1 MEILCTCQRRA
12 DTRRMAEVDAALV
25 LRVLDGDRSAF
36 ETLLS
41 MHAIR
46 ARAVARSVLGD
57 DPAVDDALQEAFV
70 RAYDHLGQ
78 LGEPST
84 FPAWLSTIV
93 RNEAVTWLRRN
104 ARVRNVGIE
113 MASEAP
119 HAETSSENPHLE
131 TLRAALLKLSIQY
144 REILALKYE
153 ANLNYDQIAET
164 LGLSQANVEKRLY
177 RARQALLS
185 LMPET
190 GASPPGDEA

>member
-1 MEILCTCQRRA
+1 MENPSASARQ
-12 DTRRMAEVDAALV
+12 DETRRMAEVDAALV
-25 LRVLDGDRSAF
+25 QRVLEGDRSAF
-36 ETLLS
+36 ATLLS
-41 MHAIR
+41 MHVIR

-113 MASEAP
+113 MASEQP
-119 HAETSSENPHLE
+119 HHEGTSENPHLE
-131 TLRAALLKLSIQY
+131 SLRTALVKLSPQY

-153 ANLNYDQIAET
+153 ANLNYEQIAET

-185 LMPET
+185 LMPEM
-190 GASPPGDEA
+190 GDRSPGEER

>member
-1 MEILCTCQRRA
+1 MS
-12 DTRRMAEVDAALV
+12 DVDAALV
-25 LRVLDGDRSAF
+25 QRVLDGDRQAF

-41 MHAIR
+41 MHAMR

-78 LGEPST
+78 LGDAAT

-113 MASEAP
+113 MAIEQP
-119 HAETSSENPHLE
+119 VAEIKHENPHLE
-131 TLRAALLKLSIQY
+131 GLRLALAKIPPQY
-144 REILALKYE
+144 REILTLKYE
-153 ANLNYDQIAET
+153 ANLNYEQIAET
-164 LGLSQANVEKRLY
+164 LGLSAANVEKRLY
-177 RARQALLS
+177 RARQALLA
-185 LMPET
+185 LMPELAQRSP
-190 GASPPGDEA
+190 GATDPAVG

>member
-1 MEILCTCQRRA
+1 
-12 DTRRMAEVDAALV
+12 
-25 LRVLDGDRSAF
+25 
-36 ETLLS
+36 
-41 MHAIR
+41 
-46 ARAVARSVLGD
+46 
-57 DPAVDDALQEAFV
+57 LQEAFV

-113 MASEAP
+113 MAGEQPHQEAR
-119 HAETSSENPHLE
+119 AENPHLE
-131 TLRAALLKLSIQY
+131 ELRTALSKISRQY

-177 RARQALLS
+177 RARQALLA
-185 LMPET
+185 LMPEL
-190 GASPPGDEA
+190 GERPIPPES